1 MSHSTESSADTCT
14 AEHDHSHHHSHH
26 HAHTPKNADSLIS
39 AEGLGFSAGQKTI
52 LHDVSFSIARGEIMT
67 IIGPNGAGKST
78 LVKCVL
84 DLLTPTAGK
93 LHRAP
98 KLRVGYVPQ
107 KLSLDHTL
115 PMKVDRFLSL
125 ANVQKE
131 KRREAL
137 QHLSISKLVGQQM
150 QGLSGGEL
158 QRVLLARAI
167 SREPDLLVLDEPLQG
182 VDITGQIELY
192 KLIASLRNILNC
204 AILMVSHDL
213 HLVMAQTDS
222 VLCLNQHVCC
232 HGKPESVSQ
241 HPEYLKLFGQR
252 AIDNIAVYQ
261 HHHDHHHNLHGDTVD
276 CNDDCNHL

>member
-1 MSHSTESSADTCT
+1 MNLSPKSPPAQNHSTCT
-14 AEHDHSHHHSHH
+14 HEHHQNEQQHHS
-26 HAHTPKNADSLIS
+26 AESLVT
-39 AEGLGFSAGQKTI
+39 AQALGYSAGNKSI

-84 DLLTPTAGK
+84 GLLSPTAGK
-93 LHRAP
+93 LQRAP

-125 ANVQKE
+125 ANVKKE

-137 QHLSISKLVGQQM
+137 HHLSIKKLVGQQM

-192 KLIASLRNILNC
+192 KLIASLRGILNC

-252 AIDNIAVYQ
+252 AVDNIAVYQ

-276 CNDDCNHL
+276 CDDGCNHV

>member
-1 MSHSTESSADTCT
+1 MSEPEILVDAQS
-14 AEHDHSHHHSHH
+14 
-26 HAHTPKNADSLIS
+26 
-39 AEGLGFSAGQKTI
+39 LGFSAGNKTI
-52 LHDVSFSIARGEIMT
+52 LHNVSFSIARGEIMT
-67 IIGPNGAGKST
+67 VIGPNGAGKST

-84 DLLTPTAGK
+84 GLLENTEGK
-93 LHRAP
+93 LNRNH
-98 KLRVGYVPQ
+98 KLRIGYVPQ

-125 ANVQKE
+125 ARVKKE

-137 QHLSISKLVGQQM
+137 QHLGISKLVGQQM

-167 SREPDLLVLDEPLQG
+167 AREPDLLVLDEPLQG

-192 KLIASLRNILNC
+192 KLIASLRGILNC

-252 AIDNIAVYQ
+252 AVDNIAVYQ
-261 HHHDHHHNLHGDTVD
+261 HHHDHHHNLHGEPVD
-276 CNDDCNHL
+276 CDDGCKHG